1 MCIITLS
8 IDYYNALVMV
18 TTTYHT
24 SSSNSSLISLTDE
37 EVIYKKRQKITF
49 TLERERK
56 KRERKREEREGGE
69 GEREGDNSLTRMI
82 LLLMT
87 LEQWDI
93 RWSMAMHW
101 NSVSSISSP
110 QRLRTLKQR

>member
-1 MCIITLS
+1 MT
-8 IDYYNALVMV
+8 
-18 TTTYHT
+18 
-24 SSSNSSLISLTDE
+24 SLTDE
-37 EVIYKKRQKITF
+37 EVICKKRQKITL
-49 TLERERK
+49 TLERERM
-56 KRERKREEREGGE
+56 KREKERRERERGGE